1 MFVNNNKK
9 VHKKQQASLIKVLDV
24 EPAESIIDLRE

>member
-9 VHKKQQASLIKVLDV
+9 VHKKQQASLIKVL
-24 EPAESIIDLRE
+24 EPAESMIDLRE